1 MLTPKQLAERLSLS
15 LSMVYRLLTSGELE
29 CYRFG
34 SAYRVSEEQ
43 LNQFLQRQKVE
54 TRKVLPKARR
64 HF

>member
-1 MLTPKQLAERLSLS
+1 MLTPKQLAARLSLS
-15 LSMVYRLLTSGELE
+15 LSMVYRLLSSGELE

-43 LNQFLQRQKVE
+43 LSQFLQRQKVE
-54 TRKVLPKARR
+54 TLKVLPKSRR

>member
-1 MLTPKQLAERLSLS
+1 MLTPKQLADRLSLS
-15 LSMVYRLLTSGELE
+15 LSMVYRLLSTGDLE

-54 TRKVLPKARR
+54 TQRKLPKARR

>member
-1 MLTPKQLAERLSLS
+1 MLTPRQLADRLSLS
-15 LSMVYRLLTSGELE
+15 LSMVYRLLSNGELE

-54 TRKVLPKARR
+54 TQRKLPKARR